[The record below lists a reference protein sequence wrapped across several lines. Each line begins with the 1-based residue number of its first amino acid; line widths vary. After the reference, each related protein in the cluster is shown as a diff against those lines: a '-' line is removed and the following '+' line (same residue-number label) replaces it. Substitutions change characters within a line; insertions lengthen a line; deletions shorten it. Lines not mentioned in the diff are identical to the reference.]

1 LKYEGPKDDPGENMS
16 TPVIIALGS
25 NDKGPWLDIGALL
38 NAAVHDLESAGLG
51 DVRRSRWW
59 RSAAWPDPTDPPFL
73 NGVVQ
78 GAWDGTAA
86 ELMTTLSG
94 IEARLGRERS
104 VKNAPRTLDLDLIDF
119 GGQVQDS
126 PDLTLPHPRAAER
139 LFVMGPLAEL
149 DPDWRHPVLDRT
161 ATDLAASAGVGR
173 DATVM
178 PVAG

>member
-1 LKYEGPKDDPGENMS
+1 MS

-25 NDKGPWLDIGALL
+25 NDKGVWPDIRTLLD
-38 NAAVHDLESAGLG
+38 AAVHHLESAGLG

-59 RSAAWPDPTDPPFL
+59 RSAAWPVPADPAFL

-78 GAWDGTAA
+78 GAWDGTAV

-94 IEARLGRERS
+94 IEARFGRERS

-119 GGQVQDS
+119 GGQIMDL
-126 PDLTLPHPRAAER
+126 PDLTLPHPRAADR

-149 DPDWRHPVLDRT
+149 APDWRDPVSGHPVAELVET
-161 ATDLAASAGVGR
+161 ARVGR
-173 DATVM
+173 DAV
-178 PVAG
+178 PVDR